1 MSRRTPIASIAVI
14 CLASAAGL
22 PAAAHA
28 TTGVGTG
35 LPQPRVDVAHSDGDQ
50 FVGRYAIG
58 EIDRRAKI
66 GSGQLQIDYT
76 DTRKPFLIG
85 SLGIFGFDDDGRQ
98 QSSHSITYPYSF
110 ANGTL
115 SAPVIAQATFARI
128 GALSVGTPDDAD
140 ELHGRL
146 TWRGGTYQVVFDRL
160 PASDL
165 QTELPEAKQ
174 VDPVPLKLRHDGLGP
189 RNEAFYGRW
198 RLVPSDVDPGR
209 TASVYAPLVRI
220 ATAIG
225 NAAPVAD
232 SGSMQLFEVTSRTE
246 PPRPGGMVGIHTP
259 SQTRAEFLTDFRW
272 DGPWRS
278 ALVRAGSDEGAV
290 VGRYIARLIGRD
302 RLVGTLTNG
311 DFRVEL
317 TFERGGR

>member
-22 PAAAHA
+22 TAAAHA

-50 FVGRYAIG
+50 FTGRYAIG

-66 GSGQLQIDYT
+66 GSGQLQIEYT

-110 ANGTL
+110 ANDTL
-115 SAPVIAQATFARI
+115 SAPVIAQATFEPI
-128 GALSVGTPDDAD
+128 GALRVSVPDAQD
-140 ELHGRL
+140 ELHGQL

-174 VDPVPLKLRHDGLGP
+174 VDPVPLRLRHDGLG
-189 RNEAFYGRW
+189 RRDSALYGRW
-198 RLVPSDVDPGR
+198 RLVASDVDPGR
-209 TASVYAPLVRI
+209 AASIYAPLVR
-220 ATAIG
+220 AANSIG
-225 NAAPVAD
+225 NDATIAD
-232 SGSMQLFEVTSRTE
+232 SGNMTLFEVTSKMD
-246 PPRPGGMVGIHTP
+246 PPRPGGMVAIHTP

-278 ALVRAGSDEGAV
+278 ANVRAGSDQGAI
-290 VGRYIARLIGRD
+290 VGRYIARLVGGD

-311 DFRVEL
+311 DFRVDL
-317 TFERGGR
+317 TFQRGGR